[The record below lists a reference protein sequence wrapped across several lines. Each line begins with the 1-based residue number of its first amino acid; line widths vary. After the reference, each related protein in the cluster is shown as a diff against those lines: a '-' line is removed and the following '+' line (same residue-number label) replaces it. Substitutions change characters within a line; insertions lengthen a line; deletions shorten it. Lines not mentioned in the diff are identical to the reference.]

1 MEKLICENCGGEHD
15 GSYGSGRFCCSRCK
29 CIFVA
34 KTTITERSKR
44 LKQKYASGE
53 IVSPQKGKAHTE
65 EEKKK
70 ISESRKKYLQKHPD
84 KVPYLL
90 NHSSKVSYPEKY
102 FKEVFEKEHI
112 PLQYHKQVGYYQLDF
127 YNESLMKY
135 VEIDGGTH
143 DLPKV
148 QEIDK
153 KRTEYLDSLGWTGF
167 RIKWSDYQKLSSDDK
182 NSVVQSI
189 KEFLGVSNK
198 YDYDRIMAECIA
210 IQQEKFNK
218 EHTCPLCGGY
228 KDKKSEKCFKCEME
242 SRKIMPIA
250 KEELQRMIFEMPIV
264 KLSEKLNV
272 SHKLIEKWCRQF
284 NIEKPEKGYWMKK
297 QYENYIPH
305 TNAEHGT
312 MTRYKFGCRCEECK
326 KACRDNTRKRRADM
340 TKEQHEEINKKRHEK
355 RRLNKNNIE
364 L

>member
-1 MEKLICENCGGEHD
+1 MEKLICENCGREHD

-29 CIFVA
+29 CIFIA
-34 KTTITERSKR
+34 KTTIAERSKK

-53 IVSPQKGKAHTE
+53 IISSQKGKAHTE

-112 PLQYHKQVGYYQLDF
+112 PLQYHKQVGRYQLDF

-153 KRTEYLDSLGWTGF
+153 KRTEYLDSLGWACL
-167 RIKWSDYQKLSSDDK
+167 RIKWSNYQKLSSDDK

-189 KEFLGVSNK
+189 KEFLGVSSK
-198 YDYDRIMAECIA
+198 SDYDRIMSECIA

-228 KDKKSEKCFKCEME
+228 K
-242 SRKIMPIA
+242 
-250 KEELQRMIFEMPIV
+250 
-264 KLSEKLNV
+264 
-272 SHKLIEKWCRQF
+272 
-284 NIEKPEKGYWMKK
+284 GK
-297 QYENYIPH
+297 QSK
-305 TNAEHGT
+305 NA
-312 MTRYKFGCRCEECK
+312 
-326 KACRDNTRKRRADM
+326 
-340 TKEQHEEINKKRHEK
+340 
-355 RRLNKNNIE
+355 
-364 L
+364 